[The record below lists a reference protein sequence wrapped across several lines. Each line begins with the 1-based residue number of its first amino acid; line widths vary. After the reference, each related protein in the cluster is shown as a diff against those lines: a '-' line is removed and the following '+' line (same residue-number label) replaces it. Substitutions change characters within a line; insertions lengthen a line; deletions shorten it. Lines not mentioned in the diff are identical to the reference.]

1 MQKRKR
7 VTTNKEIPRNN
18 ESFALLHLQ
27 MYTLF
32 FGVSLLFEKLEI
44 LQDRTHL
51 TICFTQKESYYRGH
65 KIKNIR
71 IVRIIVFCM

>member
-27 MYTLF
+27 MYLQKKAVGYF
-32 FGVSLLFEKLEI
+32 IFKLLHVK
-44 LQDRTHL
+44 
-51 TICFTQKESYYRGH
+51 
-65 KIKNIR
+65 KIR
-71 IVRIIVFCM
+71 DLAFQEE